1 MIIVKIK
8 TVQKT
13 TEVFLTDKYLI
24 CERKNLHP
32 DILSVD
38 IYDTGKKICHLKR
51 HFQWFYKKYLY
62 KPLPKNE
69 NENENKNKEIADGSS
84 KN

>member
-1 MIIVKIK
+1 MITVKLK
-8 TVQKT
+8 TIHKT
-13 TEVFLTDKYLI
+13 TEVFETEKYI
-24 CERKNLHP
+24 MCCTKEMHP

-38 IYDTGKKICHLKR
+38 IYENGKKICHLKR
-51 HFQWFYKKYLY
+51 YFQWFYKKFLY

-69 NENENKNKEIADGSS
+69 NENENKEKVDGSS